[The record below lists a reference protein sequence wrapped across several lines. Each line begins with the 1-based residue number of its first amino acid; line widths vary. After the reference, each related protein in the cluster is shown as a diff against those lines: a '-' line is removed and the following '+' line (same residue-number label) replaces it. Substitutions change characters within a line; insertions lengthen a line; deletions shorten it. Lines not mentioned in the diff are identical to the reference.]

1 MMTKNPYE
9 VLGVPPVSY
18 THLSSAV
25 ARSAATAAASL
36 STPILNSV
44 MLSKSR
50 ECSSMV
56 GSMEFK

>member
-1 MMTKNPYE
+1 MWASAFSQATRIRSK
-9 VLGVPPVSY
+9 
-18 THLSSAV
+18 SSAV